1 MFVCKTANIIFK
13 NLLCNNKHVP
23 SQRLQT
29 YESLLLRLR
38 KIFTVMSELIHQ
50 ISYIHRAALP
60 INSYG
65 YQFAN
70 TVHFE
75 RHFEIQ
81 KHLNQLSDITNPNIV
96 TQIFKQSPVTTD
108 LNMQQ
113 IFVHPY

>member
-1 MFVCKTANIIFK
+1 
-13 NLLCNNKHVP
+13 
-23 SQRLQT
+23 
-29 YESLLLRLR
+29 
-38 KIFTVMSELIHQ
+38 MSELIHQ

-81 KHLNQLSDITNPNIV
+81 KHLDQLSDIAYPHIV
-96 TQIFKQSPVTTD
+96 AQILEQPSVAAH
-108 LNMQQ
+108 LNMQ
-113 IFVHPY
+113 